1 MTVKRLLP
9 LAALLIIVVVAG
21 VLLKRQ
27 PPPTQLADETGFER
41 LVPQTLRAESIRG
54 VDLYLGAQPENVVR
68 LRRQDETWIAASYY
82 NAPVHTEKI
91 TAFLTSVS
99 GLEGEVRTDQ
109 AELLPDFRL
118 DETHALHVRLYT
130 DNLETPAVH
139 LLAGKGSG
147 RHGFMRRADRTR
159 VYSVNLN
166 VQTEAGVG
174 GSPDAQQ
181 LTAKPWLNLHMQ
193 EVPKEQIVAVAL
205 HTPER
210 RLHFAWQPA
219 APAVSPAQETTP
231 PAASAQGHW
240 ELTTPQIAY
249 TAKSDG
255 VDSLVNTLRTLRADD
270 IADPANLAAYGLE
283 QASYRAIL
291 TVQAGGAEPREVPL
305 LVGDAVPDQA
315 GQRYSRLGAEGPI
328 YILPAWVFRR
338 LFPPAKEL
346 LALPRLDLKPADVA
360 SIAWRQ
366 GERSWTL
373 EPDAVSL
380 QGSEATEPKIAWR
393 LAEFPEAVVEAQKIQ
408 SLFAALTQLSP
419 EDWLDHPTQPTGLD
433 HPQVDLRITLRDQHT
448 IRLALG
454 QSRGSSDAGYY
465 ARLLDD
471 AGTFV
476 VSTAAYTAFTEAL
489 EKLRPTSPLSLP
501 PPASQESTP

>member
-99 GLEGEVRTDQ
+99 GLEGEFRTDQ

-118 DETHALHVRLYT
+118 DETHALHLRLYT

-139 LLAGKGSG
+139 LLAGKGSS
-147 RHGFMRRADRTR
+147 RHGFMRHADRTR

-166 VQTEAGVG
+166 LQTEAGIG
-174 GSPDAQQ
+174 GSPESQQ
-181 LTAKPWLNLHMQ
+181 LTAKPWLDLHIQ
-193 EVPKEQIVAVAL
+193 EVPKEQVAAVAL

-210 RLHFAWQPA
+210 SLHFARQPA
-219 APAVSPAQETTP
+219 APAASTSQETTV

-240 ELTTPQIAY
+240 QLTAPQVAY

-255 VDSLVNTLRTLRADD
+255 VDSLVNTLRTLRAED
-270 IADPANLAAYGLE
+270 IAAPANLATYGLE
-283 QASYRAIL
+283 SASYRAIL
-291 TVQAGGAEPREVPL
+291 TVRAEGTEPRDVPL
-305 LVGDAVPDQA
+305 LVGNAVPEQT

-328 YILPAWVFRR
+328 YILPTWVFRR

-360 SIAWRQ
+360 SVAWRQ
-366 GERSWTL
+366 GEESWTL
-373 EPDAVSL
+373 EPEPISP
-380 QGSEATEPKIAWR
+380 QGSESTEPNIAWR
-393 LAEFPEAVVEAQKIQ
+393 LAESSDAVIDAQLVQ
-408 SLFAALTQLSP
+408 ALFAALTQLAP
-419 EDWLDHPTQPTGLD
+419 EDWLNHPTQPTGLA
-433 HPQVDLRITLRDQHT
+433 HPQVDLRITLRDQRT
-448 IRLALG
+448 IPLALG

-465 ARLLDD
+465 ARLLDE

-476 VSTAAYTAFTEAL
+476 ISTAAYTAITEAL
-489 EKLRPTSPLSLP
+489 RQLRPPAPLSSP
-501 PPASQESTP
+501 APASQ